1 MLLLMLASC
10 NFQDI
15 LDDATETFE
24 GLTNPLVVQGWYVG
38 VAEPESDQIDLSGT
52 DFGKGAALTV
62 FLADAANANDLD
74 KAPVQGAG
82 VQADG
87 VDLTEEGDGAY
98 AATADDGLTYTEGG
112 EALVSVQIGSGMA
125 EATVLTPVA
134 ATANIPAQGT
144 AGDDL
149 AVNLA
154 GQGFDNVLVVVLDMD
169 SAEVVWTNTP
179 VDITGVY
186 DFATADVVT
195 SVTIPGPEAFAGSGI
210 YAVGVAGMNK
220 ADSDAFVDMNTALSS
235 VMAGKLRFYPYVIP

>member
-15 LDDATETFE
+15 LDDATTTFE

-52 DFGKGAALTV
+52 DFDKGAALTV
-62 FLADAANANDLD
+62 FLADAGNANELD
-74 KAPVQGAG
+74 KAPVSGAG

-87 VDLTEEGDGAY
+87 VDLSEESDGAY
-98 AATADDGLTYTEGG
+98 AASSDDGLTYTEGG
-112 EALVSVQIGSGMA
+112 DSLVSVQIGDGMA
-125 EATVLTPVA
+125 EATVLTPA
-134 ATANIPAQGT
+134 AADANIPTTGALGANLT
-144 AGDDL
+144 VDL
-149 AVNLA
+149 S
-154 GQGFDNVLVVVLDMD
+154 GQGFDNVLVVVLDMA

-179 VDITGVY
+179 SDIKGVY
-186 DFATADVVT
+186 DFATADQVNSLTV
-195 SVTIPGPEAFAGSGI
+195 PGAEAFAGSGV

-220 ADSDAFVDMNTALSS
+220 ADSDSFVDMNTALSS